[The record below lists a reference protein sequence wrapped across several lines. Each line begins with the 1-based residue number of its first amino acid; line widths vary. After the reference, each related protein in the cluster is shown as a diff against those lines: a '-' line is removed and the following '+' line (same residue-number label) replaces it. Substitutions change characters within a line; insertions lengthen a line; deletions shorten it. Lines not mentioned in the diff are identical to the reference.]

1 MHGGR
6 DPCPLPTKSCCV
18 CNSRARMRHG
28 HTRTM
33 KQVKRTPVP
42 LPGSKPRAQPKDTP
56 VKAPLSQEFIGSDD
70 DSAAD
75 NQRKPKKAEKP
86 KTNIA
91 IHRPNGATKVK
102 AKVVAKHSP
111 TLKPAAKPTSALKE
125 PTLQPVKTAA
135 PAAQHSSSDDT
146 DDSDAS
152 EEPAAAPRKGTSPV
166 ATSDS
171 ASDSSSD
178 ESNATELPQQSAQK
192 PPNLPTQSVHPGT
205 HAVEF
210 RPAQDYVPPKGFN
223 PVPVNHK
230 TMSQSAH
237 IFDALHGKQ
246 VWHISAPAGI
256 SIKDLKEIAL
266 ERAMKGEAILDHKG
280 TSYGFR
286 RPEHGEDI
294 ACEVLVPQ
302 QNGYKSVNSR
312 VSQTL
317 HLQAVVQLP
326 ELSSKQ
332 ADPKLGSEAAA
343 SITRSTIRAPRLQLK
358 GLKMRFRPSGSGG
371 GDLGTLGD
379 SESEAEILKDTA
391 GLGMPNKLN
400 LPSRPR
406 KDKRKLAETNGDA
419 TTESPARKHKKH
431 RTPEEAKRRDEAKRA
446 KKEKKRAHEAA
457 RVQS

>member
-1 MHGGR
+1 
-6 DPCPLPTKSCCV
+6 
-18 CNSRARMRHG
+18 
-28 HTRTM
+28 M

-42 LPGSKPRAQPKDTP
+42 LPGSRPRAQPKDTP
-56 VKAPLSQEFIGSDD
+56 VKAPLSLEFVGSDD

-75 NQRKPKKAEKP
+75 NQRKPEKAEKP

-102 AKVVAKHSP
+102 AKVVAKNSS
-111 TLKPAAKPTSALKE
+111 TLKAAAKPKSASKA
-125 PTLQPVKTAA
+125 PSLQPVKTAA

-152 EEPAAAPRKGTSPV
+152 EEPAATASA
-166 ATSDS
+166 ATAQQKASQNKTTQPAMSDS

-178 ESNATELPQQSAQK
+178 ESNATEPPQQSAQK
-192 PPNLPTQSVHPGT
+192 PSNLPTQSVHAGT

-210 RPAQDYVPPKGFN
+210 RPVQDYTPPKGFN

-256 SIKDLKEIAL
+256 SIKELKEIAL

-286 RPEHGEDI
+286 RSEHGEDT

-302 QNGYKSVNSR
+302 QNGYKCVNSR

-317 HLQAVVQLP
+317 HLHAVVQLP

-332 ADPKLGSEAAA
+332 ADPNLGSEAAA

-379 SESEAEILKDTA
+379 SESEAEPHKDTA
-391 GLGMPNKLN
+391 GLGMSDELN

-406 KDKRKLAETNGDA
+406 KDKRKHAETNGDA
-419 TTESPARKHKKH
+419 RTESPARKHKKH
-431 RTPEEAKRRDEAKRA
+431 RTPEEARKREEAKRA

-457 RVQS
+457 RAQS